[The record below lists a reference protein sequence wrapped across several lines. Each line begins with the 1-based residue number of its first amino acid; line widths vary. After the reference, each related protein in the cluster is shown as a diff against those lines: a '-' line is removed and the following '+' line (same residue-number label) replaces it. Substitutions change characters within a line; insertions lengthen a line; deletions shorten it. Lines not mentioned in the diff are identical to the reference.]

1 MSAFPW
7 WSILLMVFGV
17 LGLGTLLLNLFSSIG
32 DRPSSTSETEACPV
46 GSMAFL
52 LALSGVLNAPLRR
65 GGTAHLHNNGNAFFP
80 AILDSMRAAEQSI
93 NITVY
98 IWQDGR
104 VSEEFFDVLIER
116 AKAGVEVRVLVDGFG
131 GLRAPDRRIEELR
144 EAGGQWK
151 AFHRPRFGM
160 LTRLH
165 KRTHRRAIVIDG
177 KVGFTGGAA
186 IMDKWLGDARLP
198 EEWRDCMV
206 EVGGPLAL
214 SLQAAFSQ
222 LWSHVAGELLVGE
235 GFYPMGEH
243 ETGPEAEGEPIR
255 RHLSVISSP
264 SSESHPMRPLFGFS
278 ILSSQKRVF
287 ITNPYFVP
295 DRILCSTLLDRAAAG
310 VDVRIL
316 LPSDHIDLKPIRY
329 ASHSYYDILLAGGVR
344 LFEYQPTMIHQKMLV
359 ADGVWSI
366 VGSVNMDVRSKELN
380 QENALCILDD
390 DFADEVERT
399 FLDDLARSR
408 EILLSEW
415 RSRPWIRRVPERF
428 FRLFEEQF

>member
-1 MSAFPW
+1 
-7 WSILLMVFGV
+7 MVFG
-17 LGLGTLLLNLFSSIG
+17 LIGLGTLLLTLFSGIG
-32 DRPSSTSETEACPV
+32 DRPTSTSQTEGCPV
-46 GSMAFL
+46 GSTEFL
-52 LALSGVLNAPLRR
+52 LALSGVLNAPLHR
-65 GGTAHLHNNGNAFFP
+65 GGTAHLHNNGDAFFP
-80 AILDSMRAAEQSI
+80 AILDAMRAAEQSI

-104 VSEEFFDVLIER
+104 ISDQFFDVLIER

-131 GLRAPDRRIEELR
+131 GLRAPSSRIEELR
-144 EAGGQWK
+144 QAGGVWK

-165 KRTHRRAIVIDG
+165 KRTHRRAIVVDG

-186 IMDKWLGDARLP
+186 VMDKWLGDARSP
-198 EEWRDCMV
+198 DEWRDCMV
-206 EVGGPLAL
+206 EVGGRLAL

-235 GFYPMGEH
+235 AFYPIAQDDS
-243 ETGPEAEGEPIR
+243 GPEAEGEPIR

-278 ILSSQKRVF
+278 ILSAQKRVY

-295 DRILCSTLLDRAAAG
+295 DKILCSTLLDRAAAG

-316 LPSDHIDLKPIRY
+316 VPNEHIDLKPIRY
-329 ASHSYYDILLAGGVR
+329 ASQSYYDVLLAGGVR
-344 LFEYQPTMIHQKMLV
+344 IFEFQPTMIHQKMLV
-359 ADGVWSI
+359 ADGVWSL

-390 DFADEVERT
+390 GFADEMERT
-399 FLDDLARSR
+399 FCDDLTRAR
-408 EILLSEW
+408 EISLAEW
-415 RSRPWIRRVPERF
+415 RSRPWLRRVPERF